1 MLSRSLTVSAVSV
14 PVTRLS
20 PAILSYGLRR
30 FGVNISSNRY
40 FTGGP
45 GNGNGLN
52 NYIPPSLNF
61 FQREQLPANTIV
73 RFVPQQTAWIV
84 ERMGKF
90 HRILPPGLTFLIPF
104 LDKVAYVQSLKESA
118 IEIPSQ
124 NAITSDN
131 VSLELDGILYIKV
144 IDPYKASYG
153 VEDFKFAIS
162 QLAQTTMRSEIG
174 SMTLDAVLKE
184 RQALNI
190 NINQVINEA
199 ARDNWGVECLRY
211 EIRDIHP
218 PQNVLDAMHRQV
230 SAERSKRAEI
240 LESEGTRQ
248 SKINISE
255 GEKQSIIL
263 SSEANQQE
271 QINRANGEAQSI
283 LLKSEATAQAIKNI
297 AQAIRDTPGGEQAV
311 SLQVAQEYIK
321 EFGKLAKETNTV
333 VLPANLGD
341 LGGLMASGLSL
352 YKGLNSTVESTS
364 STANKIK
371 K

>member
-1 MLSRSLTVSAVSV
+1 MLSRIVTKQLVKSSAASTKSITPFLTRGF
-14 PVTRLS
+14 TN
-20 PAILSYGLRR
+20 
-30 FGVNISSNRY
+30 GVG
-40 FTGGP
+40 FP
-45 GNGNGLN
+45 GARPNT
-52 NYIPPSLNF
+52 PSLNF
-61 FQREQLPANTIV
+61 FQRQSLPANTIV
-73 RFVPQQTAWIV
+73 RFVPQQQAWIV

-90 HRILPPGLTFLIPF
+90 HRVLPPGLAILIPF
-104 LDKVAYVQSLKESA
+104 LDKITYVQSLKEAA

-131 VSLELDGILYIKV
+131 VSLELDGILYVKV

-174 SMTLDAVLKE
+174 SMTLDHVLKE
-184 RQALNI
+184 RQQLNNNI
-190 NINQVINEA
+190 NHVINGA

-240 LESEGTRQ
+240 LESEGQRQ

-255 GEKQSIIL
+255 GEKQGIIL
-263 SSEANQQE
+263 ASEANKQE
-271 QINRANGEAQSI
+271 QINQAMGEAESI
-283 LLKSEATAQAIKNI
+283 KLKAEATAEGLKRIAVAIKE
-297 AQAIRDTPGGEQAV
+297 TPGGDSAV

-321 EFGKLAKETNTV
+321 EFGKLAKESNTV
-333 VLPANLGD
+333 VIPSNVGD
-341 LGGLMASGLSL
+341 ISSFMAQGLSI
-352 YKGLNSTVESTS
+352 YNNLNQ
-364 STANKIK
+364 ANNSQVNK